1 MVAIRH
7 SIQTDKARKRVVSRL
22 PFVFY
27 VLGEKQKLPDERAEN
42 NVYWVVFWTVILRK
56 SVDMIYMEKR
66 CKSWIQTEK
75 IPIYRLGKD

>member
-27 VLGEKQKLPDERAEN
+27 VLGEKQKLPDERAELKKKKKMVHRSTKLYPLPAN
-42 NVYWVVFWTVILRK
+42 QRAL
-56 SVDMIYMEKR
+56 
-66 CKSWIQTEK
+66 
-75 IPIYRLGKD
+75 LL